1 MRVDIDVE
9 ALADRLGITMKRL
22 LCGIISSGCSVCE
35 AVDDDHSAP
44 VAHGDG
50 GRYGNVSDTN
60 ADTLVSD
67 EAPGMFGGGTDVP
80 VSQVDGERVRCGVGV
95 NNDELVDVRR
105 GFRNF
110 QVSQTQWNNLM
121 RARAHAYPEMRERR
135 KVELHYLIQVFK
147 DIQTGIID
155 EVYQSVMEI
164 IAQSSEDVAKSLR
177 GGAADS
183 FEVADRLDDLMADVR
198 KHAWNI
204 VAETERCQMSVE
216 VGLKL
221 LSYGLAHTKPLPEEL
236 NTPAGLKWGARD
248 EN

>member
-22 LCGIISSGCSVCE
+22 LCGIVSSGGSVCE

-44 VAHGDG
+44 AAHGDG

-60 ADTLVSD
+60 ADALVSD
-67 EAPGMFGGGTDVP
+67 EAPGAFGGGTDVP
-80 VSQVDGERVRCGVGV
+80 VSQVDGECVRCGVGV
-95 NNDELVDVRR
+95 NDDERVDVRR

-110 QVSQTQWNNLM
+110 QVSQTQWNKLM
-121 RARAHAYPEMRERR
+121 RARAHAYPEMRDRR
-135 KVELHYLIQVFK
+135 KVEFLYLVQVFK

-155 EVYQSVMEI
+155 EVYQSAMEI
-164 IAQSSEDVAKSLR
+164 IAQSSEDVTKSLR
-177 GGAADS
+177 GGTANS
-183 FEVADRLDDLMADVR
+183 FEVADRFDNLMADVR
-198 KHAWNI
+198 KHAGHI
-204 VAETERCQMSVE
+204 IAETERCQMSVE

-236 NTPAGLKWGARD
+236 NTPACLKWGARD